1 MKWRHFF
8 ISFCCIA
15 FISSCSDSPIDLSG
29 KTTVDEKDFL
39 SVFKS
44 LSLPYNVSDT
54 NLDKNADTLTI
65 AKEVFL
71 QFYPDSALGNIM
83 GKSKIYTLSPVG
95 KIEKE
100 KENYLLFVIKENKKL
115 LVYEKYKGFK
125 LTYEGRK
132 IALMVLRK
140 HRLWETFLVKVL
152 HFNWDEVHE
161 VAEQLEHIQSQQ
173 LIDHLD
179 DFLGN
184 PAFDPHG
191 DPIPDAAGKIPFQSQ
206 MNLNKFPMKT
216 QGEVTAVG
224 SQSPDILSLLEH
236 KKINIGVRIKV
247 LQHFAFDNSIGFP
260 VCLSQ
265 ISSSYNT
272 QSGT

>member
-1 MKWRHFF
+1 M
-8 ISFCCIA
+8 
-15 FISSCSDSPIDLSG
+15 
-29 KTTVDEKDFL
+29 
-39 SVFKS
+39 S
-44 LSLPYNVSDT
+44 LSSS
-54 NLDKNADTLTI
+54 
-65 AKEVFL
+65 E
-71 QFYPDSALGNIM
+71 
-83 GKSKIYTLSPVG
+83 
-95 KIEKE
+95 
-100 KENYLLFVIKENKKL
+100 ENYIKTIFQLQVNEEMVCTNEVAAVLQTSAASVTDMLKKLKVKKL

-125 LTYEGRK
+125 LTNEGRK

-152 HFNWDEVHE
+152 HFSWDEVHE

-206 MNLNKFPMKT
+206 MNLNKFPMNT

-236 KKINIGVRIKV
+236 KKIKIGVRIKV
-247 LQHFAFDNSIGFP
+247 LQHFAFDNSIEIH
-260 VCLSQ
+260 VNKNDIVH
-265 ISSSYNT
+265 ISSQLAEQIYVKKLQHASK
-272 QSGT
+272 

>member
-1 MKWRHFF
+1 M
-8 ISFCCIA
+8 
-15 FISSCSDSPIDLSG
+15 
-29 KTTVDEKDFL
+29 
-39 SVFKS
+39 S
-44 LSLPYNVSDT
+44 LSSS
-54 NLDKNADTLTI
+54 
-65 AKEVFL
+65 E
-71 QFYPDSALGNIM
+71 
-83 GKSKIYTLSPVG
+83 
-95 KIEKE
+95 
-100 KENYLLFVIKENKKL
+100 ENYIKTIFQLQENEEMVFTNEVAAVLQTSAASVTDMLKKLKAKKL

-125 LTYEGRK
+125 LTNEGRK

-152 HFNWDEVHE
+152 HFSWDEVHE

-206 MNLNKFPMKT
+206 MNLQKFPIRT

-224 SQSPDILSLLEH
+224 SQTPDILSLLEH
-236 KKINIGVRIKV
+236 KRIAIGVRIKV
-247 LQHFAFDNSIGFP
+247 LKHFAFDNSIEIH
-260 VCLSQ
+260 VNDNEVVHISAQLAEQ
-265 ISSSYNT
+265 IYVKKLQHASK
-272 QSGT
+272 